1 MSNENKPIRTNNDG
15 VARAWSNGES
25 ARNGTNAYST
35 NGRDLYSYRTRIGF
49 TTAQGTKIL
58 LDYTAKTGNFLSM
71 TTSSKH
77 LPPARGY
84 ADEVMNPSV
93 VHNLEKFQ

>member
-1 MSNENKPIRTNNDG
+1 MSKSLRTNNEG
-15 VARAWSNGES
+15 VAQAWINGQS
-25 ARNGTNAYST
+25 ARNGSNAYST

-49 TTAQGTKIL
+49 TTSQGTKIL

-71 TTSSKH
+71 TTSTKH
-77 LPPARGY
+77 VSVARGY

-93 VHNLEKFQ
+93 VQNLEKFQ

>member
-1 MSNENKPIRTNNDG
+1 MSKPTRTTNEG
-15 VARAWSNGES
+15 VARAWFYGQS
-25 ARNGTNAYST
+25 ARNGSNAYST
-35 NGRDLYSYRTRIGF
+35 NGQDLYSYRTRIGF
-49 TTAQGTKIL
+49 TTATGTKIL

-77 LPPARGY
+77 VSVARGY